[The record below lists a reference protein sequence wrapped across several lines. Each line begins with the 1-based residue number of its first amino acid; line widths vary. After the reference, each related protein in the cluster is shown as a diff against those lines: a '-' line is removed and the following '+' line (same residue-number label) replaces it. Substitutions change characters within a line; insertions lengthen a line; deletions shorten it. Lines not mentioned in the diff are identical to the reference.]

1 MVVQVSGRGGRE
13 TVGVVSAG
21 YHIPEGTVTS
31 REMAEWSGIPVSVFE
46 DKIGVLRKHVAGP
59 DEHPAYMG
67 TMAARKAISAAGID
81 ADEIDI
87 VAYCSLGYTD
97 YRFWSPAAKVQDAVG
112 AVNAYAFEV
121 RNGCNGGNFGLHL
134 CRELLLGDPEKR
146 YALVVASDKL
156 SMVVNYRNLR
166 TVSGFSFADGAAA
179 VILKKGCPGNSLLSY
194 ASVTDGSLVD
204 FVKVPFGGTRLPPD
218 GPLPDFCDR
227 FFSVTDPE
235 GLDAIFARTY
245 LEQYGRVIGRALAA
259 SGYTTADISFIIT
272 NQVKRSLSR
281 SILEMLG
288 LSEDKT
294 MVTMSEYGHMG
305 PVDTL
310 FGLAK
315 ALEEGRIHQ
324 GDLVV
329 LAGSAIGFTWAATV
343 LKFHGERGE
352 D

>member
-1 MVVQVSGRGGRE
+1 METGSGE
-13 TVGVVSAG
+13 KESVGVLSAG
-21 YHIPEGTVTS
+21 YFIPEGTVTA
-31 REMAEWSGIPVSVFE
+31 RDMAGWSGLPIPVFE
-46 DKIGVLRKHVAGP
+46 EKIGVIRKHVAGP
-59 DEHPAYMG
+59 DEHPAAMG
-67 TMAARKAISAAGID
+67 TAAARNAIAGAGID
-81 ADEIDI
+81 PSLIDI

-134 CRELLLGDPEKR
+134 CRELLLGDPAKQ

-156 SMVVNYRNLR
+156 SMVVDYGNLK

-179 VILKKGCPGNSLLSY
+179 VILKKNHPGNSMLAY

-204 FVKVPFGGTRLPPD
+204 YVKVPFGGTRLPPD
-218 GPLPDFCDR
+218 GPLPEVPDR
-227 FFSVTDPE
+227 YFSVTDPE
-235 GLDAIFARTY
+235 ALDAIFAETY
-245 LEQYGRVIGRALAA
+245 LDQYGRVIRRALAA
-259 SGYTTADISFIIT
+259 SGYTTADICFIIT

-281 SILEMLG
+281 SILEMVG
-288 LSEDKT
+288 LSEEQT

-315 ALEEGRIHQ
+315 ALEEGKICN

-343 LKFHGERGE
+343 LKFHGKPGQA
-352 D
+352 